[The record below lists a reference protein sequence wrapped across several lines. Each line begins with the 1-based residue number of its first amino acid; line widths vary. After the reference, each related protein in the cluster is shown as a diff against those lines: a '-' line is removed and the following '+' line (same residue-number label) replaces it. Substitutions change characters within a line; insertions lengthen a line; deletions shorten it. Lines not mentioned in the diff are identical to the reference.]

1 MFNVRIKRFLDTE
14 QIQIFSEPLY
24 SKGSERVDK
33 RRVIEETGE
42 IVPTNRRII
51 INPFEKVSKGV
62 YVESTYVDDDGRIHH
77 VICDEVYN
85 TYKREVGYIMHDK
98 EEESLR
104 ISYSRTKRKIF
115 DMVKSNNWEW
125 FFTLTFNPD
134 KVDSFNFDMVTIK
147 LSKWLNNM
155 RRVCPNMKYVVVPEL
170 HESGRW
176 HFHGVFADVEN
187 MVFVDSE
194 KRDKKGRIIYNVGSY
209 RLGFSTATKIDDVSK
224 TSSYLTKYI
233 TKEMCD
239 VTGGKKRY
247 WRSRNVQLPEVIDLM
262 IENPYSLIEEY
273 KEEITRKSEIE
284 GYVKVTYLDM
294 PIYTTNTNFS
304 KRYGQNPGNKL

>member
-14 QIQIFSEPLY
+14 QIQIFSEPLL
-24 SKGSERVDK
+24 SKDSKREDK

-51 INPFEKVSKGV
+51 ENWFDTEVKTSYDGLKFKVPKL
-62 YVESTYVDDDGRIHH
+62 
-77 VICDEVYN
+77 
-85 TYKREVGYIMHDK
+85 EVGYIMHDK
-98 EEESLR
+98 ESDSLR
-104 ISYSRTKRKIF
+104 ISYSRTKRKVY

-134 KVDSFNFDMVTIK
+134 KVDSFNYEEVTTK
-147 LSKWLNNM
+147 LSDWLSNM
-155 RRVCPNMKYVVVPEL
+155 RKKCNNMKYVVVPEL

-176 HFHGVFADVEN
+176 HFHGLFADVEN

-194 KRDKKGRIIYNVGSY
+194 KRDKKGRIIYNVGNY
-209 RLGFSTATKIDDVSK
+209 KLGFSTATKIDDVSK
-224 TSSYLTKYI
+224 ASSYLTKYI

-247 WRSRNVQLPEVIDLM
+247 WRSRNVQMPEVIDLM

-273 KEEITRKSEIE
+273 KEEITYQSEIE
-284 GYVKVTYLDM
+284 GYIKVTYLDM
-294 PIYTTNTNFS
+294 PIYTTNTRRLVTSDDSNS
-304 KRYGQNPGNKL
+304 DDDSE